1 VAAPYRAVVSF
12 GAERGGRGGPPLQDY
27 HIPLDA
33 GEGILA
39 SGSSESAKEST
50 ADDTAVKFKRL
61 TLRNVA
67 QMVVFA
73 LAIKPFMMLFIG
85 LRVRGRE
92 HLASSGPFILIAN
105 HSSHLD
111 TISLLSLFPLSRLRR
126 IRPVAAADY
135 FERNRFVSLVTKT
148 LFNILPIARKNIT
161 TENNPLR
168 RMREA
173 IEAGD
178 SIIIFPEGTRGSG
191 PEMGEFRSGV
201 AHLIEKLPGVPVV
214 PAYLVNMG
222 RSLPKGEFIP
232 VPFFCEIRIGAPRV
246 LQGSRQEITR
256 ALEAAVREL
265 AGEPAQPTPS

>member
-1 VAAPYRAVVSF
+1 M
-12 GAERGGRGGPPLQDY
+12 
-27 HIPLDA
+27 
-33 GEGILA
+33 
-39 SGSSESAKEST
+39 SSEANANDKVAKSKSLT
-50 ADDTAVKFKRL
+50 IRNAV
-61 TLRNVA
+61 
-67 QMVVFA
+67 QMIVFA
-73 LAIKPFMMLFIG
+73 LVIKPFMTLFIG

-92 HLASSGPFILIAN
+92 HLRESDQFILIAN

-111 TISLLSLFPLSRLRR
+111 TISLLSLFPLTRLRK

-135 FERNRFVSLVTKT
+135 FERNAFVSLMTKT

-161 TENNPLR
+161 PENNPLR

-178 SIIIFPEGTRGSG
+178 SIIIFPEGTRGTG
-191 PEMGEFRSGV
+191 TEIGEFRSGV
-201 AHLIEKLPGVPVV
+201 AHLIEKMPTVPVV

-232 VPFFCEIRIGAPRV
+232 VPFFCEIRLGPPRV
-246 LQGSRQEITR
+246 LTGGRQEITK

-265 AGEPAQPTPS
+265 AEEE

>member
-1 VAAPYRAVVSF
+1 M
-12 GAERGGRGGPPLQDY
+12 
-27 HIPLDA
+27 
-33 GEGILA
+33 A
-39 SGSSESAKEST
+39 SEASETSSEST
-50 ADDTAVKFKRL
+50 ANDTHVKSKRL
-61 TLRNVA
+61 TLRSVV
-67 QMVVFA
+67 QMIVFA
-73 LAIKPFMMLFIG
+73 LAIKPFMALFIG

-92 HLASSGPFILIAN
+92 HLAGSAPFVLIAN

-135 FERNRFVSLVTKT
+135 FERNRFVSLFTKT

-178 SIIIFPEGTRGSG
+178 SLLIFPEGTRGSG
-191 PEMGEFRSGV
+191 EQMGEFRSGV
-201 AHLIEKLPGVPVV
+201 AHLIEKMPGVPVV

-232 VPFFCEIRIGAPRV
+232 VPFFCEIRIGAPLV

-265 AGEPAQPTPS
+265 APETTQPTPS

>member
-1 VAAPYRAVVSF
+1 MN
-12 GAERGGRGGPPLQDY
+12 RGEKP
-27 HIPLDA
+27 
-33 GEGILA
+33 LA
-39 SGSSESAKEST
+39 SGAPESANLSNT
-50 ADDTAVKFKRL
+50 DDPPVAGTRL
-61 TLRNVA
+61 TVRNIV

-73 LAIKPFMMLFIG
+73 LAIRPFMALFIG

-92 HLASSGPFILIAN
+92 HLAQTEPFILIAN

-111 TISLLSLFPLSRLRR
+111 TISLLSLFPLNRLRR
-126 IRPVAAADY
+126 VRPVAAADY
-135 FERNRFVSLVTKT
+135 FERNAFVSLLTRT

-161 TENNPLR
+161 SENNPLR
-168 RMREA
+168 RMRDA

-191 PEMGEFRSGV
+191 SEMGEFRSGV
-201 AHLIEKLPGVPVV
+201 AHLIDKMPGVPVV

-256 ALEAAVREL
+256 LLEAAVREL
-265 AGEPAQPTPS
+265 AEEPAQPGVS